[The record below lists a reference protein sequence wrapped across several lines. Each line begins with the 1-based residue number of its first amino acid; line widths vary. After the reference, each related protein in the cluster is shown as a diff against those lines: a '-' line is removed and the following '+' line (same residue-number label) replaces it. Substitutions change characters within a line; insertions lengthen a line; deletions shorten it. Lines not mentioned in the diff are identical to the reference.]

1 MNSLTLKILLT
12 VYIFYALLKFFEFF
26 FRSNEAKM
34 KGLEAVY
41 LRGGGAVV
49 KAFDNIMLVFL
60 LILLAL
66 LFTSGVEYLS
76 FTTGLLVGMTIIQL
90 YFHEFSDP
98 LPPEKSPQPPITALK
113 MLSYSIQA
121 NPGKAWKEL
130 VFMTLL
136 FGWSLYMLMTHGF
149 GLFTRHLIAH

>member
-1 MNSLTLKILLT
+1 MTSLTLKSLLT
-12 VYIFYALLKFFEFF
+12 IYIVYALLKFIEFF
-26 FRSNEAKM
+26 FRSEEAKM

-41 LRGGGAVV
+41 VRGDGRVV
-49 KAFDNIMLVFL
+49 KAFDRIILAFMP
-60 LILLAL
+60 ILLAL

-76 FTTGLLVGMTIIQL
+76 FTTGLLVGMSIIQV
-90 YFHEFSDP
+90 YFHQFSDP

-130 VFMTLL
+130 AFMTVL
-136 FGWSLYMLMTHGF
+136 FGWSLYMLATRGF
-149 GLFTRHLIAH
+149 GFFTRNLFVH